1 MSTVRSEKEAVVA
14 EIREKLQASDAALLT
29 EYRGLTVTELATL
42 RTSLRGVGAE
52 YRVYKNTLARFA
64 AREAGAEGLDEMLTG
79 PCALTFVQGDVAA
92 VAKTLKEFS
101 KTQPLLVIRGGV
113 VANKAVT
120 AKDVEVLAD
129 LPSREVMLSQLAGLM
144 QSPLVKTAGLLQALP
159 RNAAYGIKA
168 LIDKKEQEAA

>member
-14 EIREKLQASDAALLT
+14 EIREKLQASDAAILT

-64 AREAGAEGLDEMLTG
+64 AREAGAEGLDEMLKG

-113 VANKAVT
+113 VSNKAVT
-120 AKDVEVLAD
+120 SKDIETLAD
-129 LPSREVMLSQLAGLM
+129 LPSREVMLSQLAGLIKA
-144 QSPLVKTAGLLQALP
+144 PLVKTAGLLQALP
-159 RNAAYGIKA
+159 RNTAYGLKA
-168 LIDKKEQEAA
+168 LIDQKENEAA